1 MSCPTKAESFPN
13 SQPQN
18 ANPCQTFITTRFV
31 INSDPSASVLLSLTD
46 DSILVN
52 GDLPIN
58 LIPRKI
64 IQLNSEIAYRIDI
77 PSTVI
82 LHFIQSQT

>member
-18 ANPCQTFITTRFV
+18 ANPSQSFITTRFA

-46 DSILVN
+46 RSIIVE
-52 GDLPIN
+52 GDLPTN

-64 IQLNSEIAYRIDI
+64 IQLDSEIAYRIDI
-77 PSTVI
+77 PFKVI
-82 LHFIQSQT
+82 LHFI